1 MKGIILIILMVLPAA
16 IVCHGSHDRS
26 GNGHKP
32 NKMHDSKM
40 SQDMEHI
47 KEHLKE
53 QIDVDKE
60 LTTAEMEFYYFL

>member
-1 MKGIILIILMVLPAA
+1 MKGILLIILMVLPAA
-16 IVCHGSHDRS
+16 IVCHGSHHRS